1 MRPNTQKKA
10 NPAPPE
16 NIDAEQSTLGSML
29 IEPQAIETAA
39 ALLSASDFTR
49 PDHIALFNAIK
60 ALHERGEPADL
71 ITVPAELKAG
81 GGLEV
86 GVEYLMS
93 LFDKV
98 PTAAS
103 VGYYAKIVKEKATQR
118 RLWELFQRL
127 TGDAQSP
134 DADLNKLLEQAQRG
148 LDRITKRAGD
158 AVTAAVKKPVPLTDR
173 ITDMADIGP
182 PPSDLPLL
190 WWVLTRGMIHWL
202 SAPPGLG
209 KSTVA
214 YNVVTALAEGQALWG
229 FPVNQPVKT
238 LYVDLESGDYV
249 LAAKL
254 ERLYQGS
261 PRVRGGLL
269 FLKDIR
275 LPEEIADLVRFC
287 QAQAVDLVV
296 FDTAART
303 FRLENENDNSEV
315 GRTITPILDAIKSAG
330 IASFVIGH
338 TSKSGTGARGASA
351 NEGNVDVTLSLELH
365 RGKISDK
372 DALVSLSV
380 RKHKLLGFPDP
391 LILERIGE
399 DQFRAVDA
407 ATIPQAEPT
416 PTASARC
423 AADVLALLEAR
434 QDGPTR
440 YGEIVTAMKNK
451 GHAEATAK
459 RVISDL
465 QAQEDIAKTDAGYTL
480 VDPFAD

>member
-1 MRPNTQKKA
+1 MNPKA
-10 NPAPPE
+10 AMNPKPDYQPPE
-16 NIDAEQSTLGSML
+16 NVAAEQSTLGAML
-29 IEPQAIETAA
+29 IEPQAIDRAVAILTG
-39 ALLSASDFTR
+39 SDFTR
-49 PDHIALFNAIK
+49 PEHITLFNTIL

-71 ITVPAELKAG
+71 ITVPAEIKARG
-81 GGLEV
+81 GQEV
-86 GVEYLMS
+86 GTEYLLS

-98 PTAAS
+98 PTAAN
-103 VGYYAKIVKEKATQR
+103 VGCYAKLVKEKADQR
-118 RLWELFQRL
+118 RLWEMFQRL
-127 TGDAQSP
+127 AGDAQSP
-134 DADLNKLLEQAQRG
+134 DADLNKLLERAQG
-148 LDRITKRAGD
+148 GIDRITKRAGD
-158 AVTAAVKKPVPLTDR
+158 AVAAAVKRPAPLAER

-229 FPVNQPVKT
+229 FSVKQPCRT

-254 ERLYQGS
+254 ERLYRGT

-287 QAQAVDLVV
+287 HEQEVDLVV

-315 GRTITPILDAIKSAG
+315 GRTITPTLDAMKNAG
-330 IASFVIGH
+330 IASLVIGH
-338 TSKSGTGARGASA
+338 TSKTGTGARGASA
-351 NEGNVDVTLSLELH
+351 LEGNVDVALSLELH
-365 RGKISDK
+365 RGRISDK
-372 DALVSLSV
+372 NALISLSV

-391 LILERIGE
+391 LILERIGD

-407 ATIPQAEPT
+407 GEVTEEPQKET
-416 PTASARC
+416 PC
-423 AADVLALLEAR
+423 AAKVQSFLVERGGEPAKHS
-434 QDGPTR
+434 
-440 YGEIVTAMKNK
+440 EIVRAMTAA
-451 GHAEATAK
+451 GFPEGTAK
-459 RVISDL
+459 RTISELQSAGVISHN
-465 QAQEDIAKTDAGYTL
+465 TAGYVL
-480 VDPFAD
+480 DDPFAE